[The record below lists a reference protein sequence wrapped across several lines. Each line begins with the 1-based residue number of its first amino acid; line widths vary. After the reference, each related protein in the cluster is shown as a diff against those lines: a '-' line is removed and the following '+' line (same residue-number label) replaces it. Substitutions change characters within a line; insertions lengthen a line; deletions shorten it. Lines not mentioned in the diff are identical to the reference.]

1 MMMDIVLKMIR
12 NDLFLSTYK
21 RNNIK
26 VINKIIFNLIN

>member
-1 MMMDIVLKMIR
+1 MMIDIVLKMIR

-21 RNNIK
+21 RK